1 MDLRLWL
8 VSAVESVP
16 HIRCCVKAELVIVT
30 EEGERKFSTSFAPNS
45 IKTVRKKDGEPQA
58 EEPSAAPK
66 PGATRRE
73 GEVVESSTEP
83 GGTRRRVRGGKP
95 SRARRSRARLD
106 KYLAQKEE
114 QRKLNQALLERQ
126 QETPSVEPM
135 QDQSIS
141 DLDAGVTSALGLE
154 GVAVEDGLGPCWRAS
169 SLEPRRR
176 GRVT

>member
-8 VSAVESVP
+8 VNAVESVP

-30 EEGERKFSTSFAPNS
+30 EEGERKFTTSFAPNS
-45 IKTVRKKDGEPQA
+45 IKTVRQKEGEHQA
-58 EEPSAAPK
+58 GESSAAPE

-73 GEVVESSTEP
+73 AVEKGVLSSTEP

-114 QRKLNQALLERQ
+114 QRKLKGIL
-126 QETPSVEPM
+126 T
-135 QDQSIS
+135 IH
-141 DLDAGVTSALGLE
+141 
-154 GVAVEDGLGPCWRAS
+154 
-169 SLEPRRR
+169 
-176 GRVT
+176 